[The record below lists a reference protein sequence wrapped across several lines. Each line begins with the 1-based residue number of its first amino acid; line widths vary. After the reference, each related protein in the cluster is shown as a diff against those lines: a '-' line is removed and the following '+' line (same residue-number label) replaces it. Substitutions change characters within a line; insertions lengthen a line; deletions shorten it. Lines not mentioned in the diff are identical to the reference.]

1 MLQKYFQGQGKSKS
15 LICKICLYH
24 GINIPAIGN
33 IKQEQLDF
41 TEHRCCNTVFS
52 LLRQNT

>member
-1 MLQKYFQGQGKSKS
+1 MLQKYFQEQGKSKS

-33 IKQEQLDF
+33 IKQAA
-41 TEHRCCNTVFS
+41 
-52 LLRQNT
+52 